1 MLAVLRGAGWALLS
15 ALLLLLASAVS
26 AEHVY
31 HDLLA
36 RATKDGHID
45 TFVQFRPLELSSGS
59 MARVNHILQG
69 RLVNLG
75 EYAGV
80 QQFDQSDPQDSAAA
94 LRGTRRQ
101 TVMEMLK
108 RHADRVQA
116 PVKQQLTGLGYEVE
130 SFWINNSILI
140 RKAPLYVLTMLVGL
154 VERREDGGENII
166 SLSPNRVVAKVPP
179 ISGLVDKS
187 TGDRFVSKLADM
199 SAAPWNLRQI
209 RVDKVWERT
218 RGRNVVVANID
229 TGVYFLHHQLR
240 KQYRGTGS
248 DLKSVSH
255 AYNWYDPEN
264 AAPFPRD
271 VHGHGTHTIGTMVG
285 ENVGIAREAKWI
297 AAQGCDT
304 ESCSQYRLLASAQ
317 WVMCPTD
324 QKGENPRCDL
334 GADIVNN
341 SWGGEMSDE
350 ESMTWFSTTVDA
362 WLAAG
367 MIPIFA
373 QGNSGP
379 GCGTAGTPGDLQ
391 NVIGIG
397 AVDRAGA
404 LTVFS
409 SRGPG
414 GARLGHAKF
423 KPDFVAPG
431 QGVVSCKPGGGL
443 VAMSG
448 TSMAAPHMAGVAALL
463 LSLDGTL
470 DFARLYKLVLS
481 TAGTKSLREPQ
492 MGQRS
497 CFGKAWDIF
506 PNYHYGYGLVDAEAA
521 ADLLVS
527 TMQH

>member
-1 MLAVLRGAGWALLS
+1 
-15 ALLLLLASAVS
+15 
-26 AEHVY
+26 
-31 HDLLA
+31 
-36 RATKDGHID
+36 
-45 TFVQFRPLELSSGS
+45 

-69 RLVNLG
+69 RLININ
-75 EYAGV
+75 EYAGL
-80 QQFDQSDPQDSAAA
+80 QQFDAADPQEALAT
-94 LRGTRRQ
+94 LRGVRRQ
-101 TVMEMLK
+101 TVMDVLK
-108 RHADRVQA
+108 RHAESVQA
-116 PVKQQLTGLGYEVE
+116 PVMEQLKGLGYTVE

-140 RKAPLYVLTMLVGL
+140 RRAPVYLITMLVQL
-154 VERREDGGENII
+154 VERRENGGENII
-166 SLSPNRVVAKVPP
+166 SLSPDRVVAKVPP
-179 ISGLVDKS
+179 ISDLIEKA
-187 TGDRFVSKLADM
+187 TGDRFLSKISDLR
-199 SAAPWNLRQI
+199 SAPWNLRQI
-209 RVDKVWERT
+209 RVDKVWEKS

-229 TGVYFLHHQLR
+229 TGVYFLHRQLR

-255 AYNWYDPEN
+255 TYNWYDPESV
-264 AAPFPRD
+264 APFPRD
-271 VHGHGTHTIGTMVG
+271 VHGHGTHTIGTIVG
-285 ENVGIAREAKWI
+285 ENVGIASEAKWI

-324 QKGENPRCDL
+324 QNGENPRCDL

-350 ESMTWFSTTVDA
+350 ESMTWFSTTVDS
-362 WLAAG
+362 WIAAG
-367 MIPIFA
+367 MSPIFA

-379 GCGTAGTPGDLQ
+379 ACGTAGTPGDLEQ
-391 NVIGIG
+391 VIGVG
-397 AVDRAGA
+397 AVDRTGA

-431 QGVVSCKPGGGL
+431 QSIVSCKPGGGL

-470 DFARLYKLVLS
+470 DFARLYKLIMGSVN
-481 TAGTKSLREPQ
+481 TEGLREPQ
-492 MGQRS
+492 MGQNS
-497 CFGKAWDIF
+497 CFGKHWNKF
-506 PNYHYGYGLVDAEAA
+506 PNYHYGYGLIDAEAA
-521 ADLLVS
+521 ANLLS
-527 TMQH
+527 PPSLKQ